1 VTLRNGFDLSTVFR
15 TVAAAVSD
23 QELLVHGDLRLTYG
37 QVDGH
42 VDALAHFLAGR
53 GLGCHTERAALAG
66 HESGQDH
73 VGLYLHNGP
82 EYLEAMIASYR
93 ARAVPVNINYR
104 YVAEELAYVLV
115 DAGTRALVFHSC
127 FARQVEHVRDLVP
140 TLDVLVQVPDDSGA
154 DLLPGAVWW
163 ADALATPAD
172 GELPEPT
179 GDDLY
184 VVYTGGT
191 TGMPKGV
198 LWRQDDMYVTSM
210 GGTPF
215 GTTEPYESYEAIAE
229 NARAANGGMTL
240 LMALPFMHGA
250 AQWSTFH
257 MITSGGKI
265 VLPDDVRSF
274 DADAV
279 LRTVVR
285 EGCVSLPVVGDAMV
299 RPIIAA
305 LESGDHDLSGLAAV
319 NNGAAPLSPAVRA
332 RLMELLPHILVMDAA
347 GSSETGL
354 QMSSMSLKGM
364 EAEAATFS
372 PVPTTTVVSEDMSR
386 VVVPGE
392 EQGSGGGWLA
402 QRGRVPLGYLG
413 DPEKTARTFPLIG
426 GERFSVPGDRAEM
439 LEDGRIRLLGRDGV
453 TINSGGEKIF
463 AEEVERAVGAHPAV
477 RDVIV
482 VGRPSERW
490 GSEPVAIVSLVEEV
504 DDDALLAVASEH
516 VARYKLPKAF
526 LRVEHVVRSPSG
538 KADYRWAK
546 DRVEELVRA

>member
-1 VTLRNGFDLSTVFR
+1 VSTGFNLSSVFA
-15 TVAAAVSD
+15 TVAAAVPE
-23 QELLVHGDLRLTYG
+23 QEVLVHGDLRLTYA
-37 QVDGH
+37 QVQAHADGF
-42 VDALAHFLAGR
+42 ARFLASR
-53 GLGCHTERAALAG
+53 GLGCHTERDDLAG

-73 VGLYLHNGP
+73 VGLYLYNGP

-93 ARAVPVNINYR
+93 ARAVPINVNYR
-104 YVAEELAYVLV
+104 YVAEELAYLLV
-115 DAGTRALVFHSC
+115 DAGTRALVYHSC
-127 FARQVEHVRDLVP
+127 FAEQVAAVRAQVP
-140 TLDVLVQVPDDSGA
+140 TLDVLVQVPDESGA

-163 ADALATPAD
+163 EDAVATPEDAAV
-172 GELPEPT
+172 LPEPT

-215 GTTEPYESYEAIAE
+215 GTTEPYSSYEAIAE
-229 NARAANGGMTL
+229 NARNAAGGMTL

-265 VLPDDVRSF
+265 VLPEDVKSF

-279 LRTVVR
+279 LRTVIR

-305 LESGDHDLSGLAAV
+305 LEAGDYDLSGLAAV

-364 EAEAATFS
+364 EAEAATFT
-372 PVPTTTVVSEDMSR
+372 PVPTTTVVAEDLSH
-386 VVVPGE
+386 VLSPDE
-392 EQGSGGGWLA
+392 AQGAGGGWLA

-413 DPEKTARTFPLIG
+413 DAEKTARTFPMID

-439 LEDGRIRLLGRDGV
+439 LADGRIRLLGRDGV

-477 RDVIV
+477 RDVVV

-490 GSEPVAIVSLVEEV
+490 GSEPVAIVSLSSDVP
-504 DDDALLAVASEH
+504 DDELLATAAEH
-516 VARYKLPKAF
+516 IARYKLPKDF
-526 LRVEHVVRSPSG
+526 LRVDHVVRSPSG

-546 DRVEELVRA
+546 EQVGG

>member
-1 VTLRNGFDLSTVFR
+1 MSTGFNLSSVFA
-15 TVAAAVSD
+15 TVAAAVPE
-23 QELLVHGDLRLTYG
+23 QEVLVHGDLRLTYA
-37 QVDGH
+37 QVQAHADGF
-42 VDALAHFLAGR
+42 ARFLASR
-53 GLGCHTERAALAG
+53 GLGCHTERDDLAG

-73 VGLYLHNGP
+73 VGLYLYNGP

-93 ARAVPVNINYR
+93 ARAVPINVNYR
-104 YVAEELAYVLV
+104 YVAEELAYLLV
-115 DAGTRALVFHSC
+115 DAGTRALVYHSC
-127 FARQVEHVRDLVP
+127 FAEQVAAVRAQVP
-140 TLDVLVQVPDDSGA
+140 TLDVLVQVPDESGA

-163 ADALATPAD
+163 EDAVATPEDAAV
-172 GELPEPT
+172 LPEPT

-215 GTTEPYESYEAIAE
+215 GTTEPYSSYEAIAE
-229 NARAANGGMTL
+229 NARNAAGGMTL

-265 VLPDDVRSF
+265 VLPEDVKSF

-279 LRTVVR
+279 LRTV
-285 EGCVSLPVVGDAMV
+285 
-299 RPIIAA
+299 I
-305 LESGDHDLSGLAAV
+305 
-319 NNGAAPLSPAVRA
+319 

-364 EAEAATFS
+364 EAEAATFT
-372 PVPTTTVVSEDMSR
+372 PVPTTTVVAEDLSH
-386 VVVPGE
+386 VLSPDE
-392 EQGSGGGWLA
+392 AQGAGGGWLA

-413 DPEKTARTFPLIG
+413 DAEKTARTFPMID

-439 LEDGRIRLLGRDGV
+439 LADGRIRLLGRDGV

-477 RDVIV
+477 RDVVV

-490 GSEPVAIVSLVEEV
+490 GSEPVAIVSLSSDVP
-504 DDDALLAVASEH
+504 DDELLATAAEH
-516 VARYKLPKAF
+516 IARYKLPKDF
-526 LRVEHVVRSPSG
+526 LRVDHVVRSPSG

-546 DRVEELVRA
+546 EQVGG

>member
-1 VTLRNGFDLSTVFR
+1 MSSGFNLSSVFA
-15 TVAAAVSD
+15 TVAAAVPD
-23 QELLVHGDLRLTYG
+23 QEVLVHGDLRLTYA
-37 QVDGH
+37 QVQAHADGF
-42 VDALAHFLAGR
+42 ARFLASR
-53 GLGCHTERAALAG
+53 GLGCHIERDALAG

-73 VGLYLHNGP
+73 VGLYLYNGP

-93 ARAVPVNINYR
+93 ARAVPINVNYR
-104 YVAEELAYVLV
+104 YVAEELAYLLV
-115 DAGTRALVFHSC
+115 DAGTRALVYHSC
-127 FARQVEHVRDLVP
+127 FAEQVAAVRAQVP
-140 TLDVLVQVPDDSGA
+140 TLDVLVQVPDESGA

-163 ADALATPAD
+163 EDAVATPEDAAV
-172 GELPEPT
+172 LPEPT

-229 NARAANGGMTL
+229 NARNAGGGMTL

-265 VLPDDVRSF
+265 VLPEDVKSF

-299 RPIIAA
+299 RPIISA
-305 LESGDHDLSGLAAV
+305 LEAGDHDLSGLAAV

-364 EAEAATFS
+364 EAEAATFT
-372 PVPTTTVVSEDMSR
+372 PVPTTTVVAEDLSH
-386 VVVPGE
+386 VLSPDE
-392 EQGSGGGWLA
+392 AQGAAGGWLA

-413 DPEKTARTFPLIG
+413 DAEKTARTFPMID

-439 LEDGRIRLLGRDGV
+439 LADGRIRLLGRDGV

-477 RDVIV
+477 RDVVV

-490 GSEPVAIVSLVEEV
+490 GAEPVAIVSLADGHEGVP
-504 DDDALLAVASEH
+504 DDELLATASEH
-516 VARYKLPKAF
+516 IARYKLPKAF
-526 LRVEHVVRSPSG
+526 LRVDHVVRSPSG

-546 DRVEELVRA
+546 EQVTG